1 LKFNGA
7 QKKIAGAPQMN
18 RFQLLNLDGA
28 DDNSQEGDDHN
39 LKVDTVESSM
49 VTSAVGVVA

>member
-1 LKFNGA
+1 
-7 QKKIAGAPQMN
+7 MN

-28 DDNSQEGDDHN
+28 DDNSQEGDGHN

-49 VTSAVGVVA
+49 LTSAVGVVA